1 MGFNQLLFLWTAIFP
16 IAVLLYYFFRKKYA
30 KQPVSSTLFWQEVM
44 RETKASPYLQHLQRN
59 ALFYLQMIAMIL
71 LVFALLQPF
80 WKTKALAG
88 EQIVFVVDTSATMEV
103 HTANDSTLFDK
114 HKKQMLQLAES
125 LSGKPL
131 TIVTTGN
138 EPNVVVR
145 AETNLDQIK
154 SEIDKLEVSYEEE
167 NMSKSLDF
175 AQSFFQH
182 KATSVYIFTDVLDRK
197 ELPLQY
203 ENVTWNVEGLT
214 SEVANLSMKRFGAT
228 KTNNGISA
236 LIQLENQSNKE
247 QITELSIANEK
258 EDLLKE
264 NVTIPANETI
274 TLSFD
279 ELAES
284 SFLKASLNAKD
295 GYALDNTMTVFM
307 QDQLSKVF
315 IDSGLHALVRTAFQ
329 SMDIEVSSVPT
340 EQIGLLSEEGIVV
353 TNQFGLIN
361 QLERPTLFIGRNDV
375 NALEV
380 NGEVQTTEHALFSFA
395 NLSDIYVSS
404 VYPEIQGYTT
414 IATVGDQPF
423 IQVSPRGDIV
433 VLADIQMTD
442 WPLHP
447 SFPLFMWSV
456 KEQLSAG
463 NTYLGT
469 FTPNERRPQSLGSAA
484 NEWEIY
490 TLDDSYQYSIEN
502 GGAFIAP
509 KKPGLYVL
517 RSNDIV
523 KNFSVALSQSEKEIE
538 KGNTYKVSGEQIEM
552 SENYSQHSFVPYILL
567 LLLLLFVIEWEVQR
581 RRGFTS

>member
-16 IAVLLYYFFRKKYA
+16 IAVLLYYFFRKKYT
-30 KQPVSSTLFWQEVM
+30 KQPVSSTLFWQEIM

-88 EQIVFVVDTSATMEV
+88 EQIVFIVDTSASMEV
-103 HTANDSTLFDK
+103 NTNETTLFDT

-131 TIVTTGN
+131 TIITTGN
-138 EPNVVVR
+138 EPTVVLR
-145 AETNLDQIK
+145 AETNTDQIK
-154 SEIDKLEVSYEEE
+154 SEIEKLEVSYEEE
-167 NMSKSLDF
+167 NISKSLDI
-175 AQSFFQH
+175 AQSFFQNLS
-182 KATSVYIFTDVLDRK
+182 TSVYVFTDVLDRQ

-203 ENVTWNVEGLT
+203 ENVTWQVEGLT
-214 SEVANLSMKRFGAT
+214 SEVVNLSIKRFGAT
-228 KTNNGISA
+228 KTNTGISA
-236 LIQLENQSNKE
+236 LIQLENQSNNE
-247 QITELSIANEK
+247 QTTALVVANEK
-258 EDLLKE
+258 KELLKE
-264 NVTIPANETI
+264 KVTIPPNETI

-284 SFLKASLNAKD
+284 TFLKASLHAND

-307 QDQLSKVF
+307 QDQLSTVF
-315 IDSGLHALVRTAFQ
+315 VDSGLHALVRTAFQ

-340 EQIGLLSEEGIVV
+340 EQIGLLTEEGIVV
-353 TNQFGLIN
+353 TNQFGLVD
-361 QLERPTLFIGRNDV
+361 QLERPALFIGRNDIS
-375 NALEV
+375 AIEV
-380 NGEVQTTEHALFSFA
+380 NGGVQTSEHALFSFA

-414 IATVGDQPF
+414 IATVGDEPF

-469 FTPNERRPQSLGSAA
+469 FTPNERRPQSLGSAV

-490 TLDDSYQYSIEN
+490 TMEDSYQYSIEN

-517 RSNDIV
+517 RSNDIE
-523 KNFSVALSQSEKEIE
+523 KNFSVALSQKEKEIE
-538 KGNTYKVSGEQIEM
+538 KGETYKVSGEQIKM

>member
-44 RETKASPYLQHLQRN
+44 KETKASPYLQHLQRN

-71 LVFALLQPF
+71 LVLALLQPF

-88 EQIVFVVDTSATMEV
+88 EQIVFIVDTSATMEV
-103 HTANDSTLFDK
+103 NTNDSTLFEE
-114 HKKQMLQLAES
+114 HKKQMLQLADG

-131 TIVTTGN
+131 TIITTGN
-138 EPNVVVR
+138 EPTLVVR
-145 AETNLDQIK
+145 AETNIDQIK
-154 SEIDKLEVSYEEE
+154 SEIDKLKVSYEEE
-167 NMSKSLDF
+167 NMSKALDF

-214 SEVANLSMKRFGAT
+214 SEVGNLSMKRFGAT

-247 QITELSIANEK
+247 QITELSIANEQ
-258 EDLLKE
+258 EDLWKE
-264 NVTIPANETI
+264 NVTIPPNETI

-279 ELAES
+279 ELAAS
-284 SFLKASLNAKD
+284 SFLKASLDAKD
-295 GYALDNTMTVFM
+295 GYTLDNTMTVFM

-315 IDSGLHALVRTAFQ
+315 IDSGLHELVRTAFQ

-340 EQIGLLSEEGIVV
+340 EQIGLLAEEGIAV
-353 TNQFGLIN
+353 TNQFGILN
-361 QLERPTLFIGRNDV
+361 QLDRPALFIGRNDV
-375 NALEV
+375 NAIEV

-456 KEQLSAG
+456 KEQLSVG
-463 NTYLGT
+463 NAYLGT
-469 FTPNERRPQSLGSAA
+469 FTPNQRSPQSLGSAS

-490 TLDDSYQYSIEN
+490 TMDDSYQYSIDN

-509 KKPGLYVL
+509 MKPGLYVL
-517 RSNDIV
+517 RSNDVV
-523 KNFSVALSQSEKEIE
+523 KNFSVALSQKEKEIE
-538 KGNTYKVSGEQIEM
+538 KGETYKVNGEQIEM

-567 LLLLLFVIEWEVQR
+567 VLLLLFVIEWEVQR